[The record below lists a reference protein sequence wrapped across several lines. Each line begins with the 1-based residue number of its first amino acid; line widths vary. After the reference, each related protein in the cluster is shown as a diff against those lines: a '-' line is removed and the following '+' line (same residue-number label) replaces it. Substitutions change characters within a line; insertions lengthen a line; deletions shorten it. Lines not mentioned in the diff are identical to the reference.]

1 MKKIKILIAYGT
13 RPELLKLV
21 TLIKLIQKQPDFDLF
36 LVSTGQHK
44 EMLQEIES
52 TFQINPSVNFNIMQ
66 KDQSLNDIMINIS
79 KLIGPYLKNVK
90 PDLAIVQGDT
100 STASTIA
107 MNCFY
112 ENIPV
117 GHVEAGLRSFNLNEP
132 FPEEFNRKLITT
144 LATINFTPTVKASNN
159 LIKEGVPSNSI
170 SLVGNTIVDLVNYVK
185 LKFLKNIP
193 FDENLILVTA
203 HRRENHGEG
212 IYNICRAIKE
222 LLKQRPNMRFIWPVH
237 PNPNI
242 LSIVHE
248 ELGDVDNVQLSEPLT
263 YIELSTIL
271 NSCCMIWTD
280 SGGIQEEA
288 PSYKKPVLILRNV
301 TERPEVVESGFGK
314 LVGTSSSTIV
324 NETINLLDNR
334 QVFES
339 ILNQQNPFGD
349 GDSANKIVEI
359 IRRIKL

>member
-1 MKKIKILIAYGT
+1 MKKKILIAYGT

-21 TLIKLIQKQPDFDLF
+21 TLIKLIQSQPGFELI

-44 EMLQEIES
+44 EMLKEIES
-52 TFQINPSVNFNIMQ
+52 TFQIKPTINFDIMQ

-79 KLIGPYLKNVK
+79 KMIGPYLQKVK

-107 MNCFY
+107 INCFY

-132 FPEEFNRKLITT
+132 FPEEFNRKLIST
-144 LATINFTPTVKASNN
+144 LATYNFTPTIKASDN
-159 LIKEGVPSNSI
+159 LIKEGVSLKSI

-185 LKFLKNIP
+185 SNFLKNIN

-203 HRRENHGEG
+203 HRRENQGEG
-212 IYNICRAIKE
+212 ILNICNAIKE

-242 LSIVHE
+242 RSIVYD
-248 ELGDVDNVQLSEPLT
+248 ELSLVSNVQLLEPLT
-263 YIELSTIL
+263 YIELSNIL
-271 NSCCMIWTD
+271 NSCCMVWTD

-288 PSYKKPVLILRNV
+288 PSYKKPLLILRNV
-301 TERPEVVESGFGK
+301 TERPEVVESGFGI
-314 LVGTSSSTIV
+314 LVGTTSSKIV
-324 NETINLLDNR
+324 SETIKLLDNR
-334 QVFES
+334 QVFQNVM
-339 ILNQQNPFGD
+339 NQRNPFGD
-349 GDSANKIVEI
+349 GDSANKIIEI
-359 IRRIKL
+359 IKKIK